1 MRAIDAA
8 RRHPGLVLLGLAL
21 AAAAAIYAPTL
32 GRGLVS
38 YDDPW
43 LYHDNFV
50 VAHPSIHALRT
61 IFFDLDP
68 RSPERYALGAE
79 YLPARD
85 LSVMLD
91 VVLWGDAY
99 GGFHLTNLVI
109 YLATI
114 ALAFAMLDGFGV
126 DRTIAGLAVLIWAI
140 HPSHAESVAWLS
152 ERKGLLGALFAAAA
166 GVGYTR
172 FRAGRGAG
180 WLAGAALATVCAV
193 WSKAPAAFA
202 IAGLGALE
210 LALPFERQAEFQR
223 TLAHPAEGWRSRR
236 RSVLGLGVLAA
247 VGAAAFAPVLITASR
262 TGVVAVAGHDNWLAT
277 VLGVHGFYV
286 ELAAMAMPNAV
297 AYPTPGGVEIALGAI
312 ALIAMLGVALV
323 PARGR
328 WRPPGELRAAAGMWL
343 LGWFPA
349 SHLALSLQ
357 NLVADR
363 YALWPTLGL
372 ALAAAIGIAHLP
384 TPRARLGL
392 AVVITLAELA
402 RSLDA
407 RSSWASSVGLWE
419 RAVASAPADS
429 AAWSMYAEALESS
442 GQAEL
447 AEAAVTEGLRRA
459 PSPRLE
465 VRQALLL
472 IARGRSAE
480 AMPVLERA
488 ARGGE
493 PRAMEDFALQLL
505 DAGRIDE
512 AQGWAA
518 RAAAEAPFSANAQR
532 IHGKVALAA
541 GRPAEALAAFTAAYR
556 LQPQKLSNRYN
567 LGLALGA
574 LGRPG
579 EARPHLEACLADP
592 ALHDRAAAALSR
604 L

>member
-1 MRAIDAA
+1 MRAIRAIDAA
-8 RRHPGLVLLGLAL
+8 RRRPGILLLGLAL
-21 AAAAAIYAPTL
+21 VAAAAIYAPTL

-50 VAHPSIHALRT
+50 VAHPSVDALRAV
-61 IFFDLDP
+61 FFDLDP
-68 RSPERYALGAE
+68 RSPARYALGAE
-79 YLPARD
+79 YLPVRD

-91 VVLWGDAY
+91 FALWGDAY
-99 GGFHLTNLVI
+99 GGFHLTNLLL
-109 YLATI
+109 YLASI
-114 ALAFAMLDGFGV
+114 ALVFAMLDGFGV
-126 DRTIAGLAVLIWAI
+126 ERTVAGLAVLIWAI
-140 HPSHAESVAWLS
+140 HPSHAESVAWLA
-152 ERKGLLGALFAAAA
+152 ERKGLLGAVFAAAA
-166 GVGYTR
+166 GLGYAR

-193 WSKAPAAFA
+193 WSKAPASFA
-202 IAGLGALE
+202 IAALGALE
-210 LALPFERQAEFQR
+210 LALPA
-223 TLAHPAEGWRSRR
+223 RR
-236 RSVLGLGVLAA
+236 RSWRRSGLGLGVLAI

-262 TGVVAVAGHDNWLAT
+262 TGVVAVAGHGDRLAT
-277 VLGVHGFYV
+277 VLGVHGFYL
-286 ELAAMAMPNAV
+286 ELGAMVRPNAL
-297 AYPTPGGVEIALGAI
+297 AYPAPGAAEIALGAI
-312 ALIAMLGVALV
+312 GLVAMLGVALV

-328 WRPPGELRAAAGMWL
+328 WRPPGELRAAAGLWL

-349 SHLALSLQ
+349 SHLALALQ

-372 ALAAAIGIAHLP
+372 ALAAAVGIARLP
-384 TPRARLGL
+384 TPRARIAL
-392 AVVITLAELA
+392 AAVIALAELA

-407 RSSWASSVGLWE
+407 QASWASSAALWE
-419 RAVASAPADS
+419 RAVASAPTDS
-429 AAWSMYAEALESS
+429 AAWSMYAEALDSS
-442 GQAEL
+442 GHADL
-447 AEAAVTEGLRRA
+447 AEAAVTEGLLRA

-465 VRQALLL
+465 LRQALLL
-472 IARGRSAE
+472 RARGRRAE
-480 AMPVLERA
+480 AIPLLEHA

-493 PRAMEDFALQLL
+493 PRAMEDLALELL

-518 RAAAEAPFSANAQR
+518 RAAAAAPFSASAQR
-532 IHGKVALAA
+532 AHGKVALAA

-574 LGRPG
+574 LHRPG